1 MKKNI
6 FLSKNRRFITTK
18 KRGRK
23 SKRGKN
29 SKWNKRGKRVKTV
42 NTNMRKNRTKKGRR
56 NIQKGGVWVEV
67 TQKKGEGNE
76 TYWYDLNKNGE
87 DYDFY
92 SNAKYIKDPAKTWRK
107 YKDASGRDYYV
118 NDSTGTS
125 ELYLPPP
132 NPVFEPGYVA
142 TLEQELIYLLFHP
155 PAEKN
160 IFSTKLKYFKNLDV
174 NKKIKFIDFS
184 TYNFKSNGRGQTILY
199 AACRTPHV
207 SLDILRELLNIPYRC
222 NPLEKSEEGF
232 YPLGALMASLHENI
246 TNVHYF
252 NQSLVSKYIEAI
264 KMLFNFY
271 ASSPSLNSILIKLKK
286 NKNIFGLTAYDDFA
300 QFLLY
305 NYIEDCNQ
313 LKEICKLLLENDD
326 SITDLFQ
333 VCNEENIYPELI
345 RKLIYCGNS
354 VNMKSTVMGYSEY
367 HAFGIVDHD
376 KSGYPI
382 TALIKSYYRIKK
394 THGEAHHDI
403 KNCKAAIGIVYRAT
417 RDVDMTKIDSEYP
430 GTFNTAH
437 QILSVP

>member
-1 MKKNI
+1 M
-6 FLSKNRRFITTK
+6 
-18 KRGRK
+18 
-23 SKRGKN
+23 
-29 SKWNKRGKRVKTV
+29 
-42 NTNMRKNRTKKGRR
+42 KGRR
-56 NIQKGGVWVEV
+56 NVQKGGVWVEV
-67 TQKKGEGNE
+67 TEGVPNHDPQ
-76 TYWYDLNKNGE
+76 TFAYDLNMTDKNE
-87 DYDFY
+87 VDNFY
-92 SNAKYIKDPAKTWRK
+92 KSRAYEKNPKRTWIK
-107 YKDASGRDYYV
+107 YKDTASGKEYYV
-118 NDSTGTS
+118 NQETNISS
-125 ELYLPPP
+125 WALPPP
-132 NPVFEPGYVA
+132 NPVFEPGYVATLEPGYVA

-160 IFSTKLKYFKNLDV
+160 IFSTKLEYFKNLDV
-174 NKKIKFIDFS
+174 NKKNKFIDFS

-246 TNVHYF
+246 TNGHYF

-271 ASSPSLNSILIKLKK
+271 ASYSSPSLNSILIKLKK

-305 NYIEDCNQ
+305 TYIEDCNQ
-313 LKEICKLLLENDD
+313 LKEICKLLLENNDR
-326 SITDLFQ
+326 ITDLFQ

-367 HAFGIVDHD
+367 HASGTADHD

-382 TALIKSYYRIKK
+382 TALINSYYRIADARGNV
-394 THGEAHHDI
+394 T
-403 KNCKAAIGIVYRAT
+403 NCRDAISIVYNAT
-417 RDVDMTKIDSEYP
+417 QHADMTTINREYP
-430 GTFNTAH
+430 GTVDKALK
-437 QILSVP
+437 ILYP